1 MPPLTAESW
10 LTSWVADPVGIVLTV
25 LLGAGYVA
33 GLVRLRRRGR
43 RWSVPRTIAFAL
55 LGLGTLVYATC
66 GVLATYRGTLFWMA
80 AAQATVLSAITP
92 LGLALGDPVTLA
104 AHSLGDRGS
113 ARLLGVLRG
122 RVARVLM
129 FPLLS
134 SVIAVGT
141 LVAVFFTPLLT
152 QSVARAGVR
161 ELLYLLLLG
170 TGALFVLP
178 LLGEEMLPE
187 WCTHPVR
194 ALFAFVD
201 GLADAVPGILVMTA
215 PTLLAPGVPGYMNRD
230 WGPSPAWDQKL
241 GGGAMLG
248 IAESVGLPFLAAVL
262 VGWVR
267 ADAAEAREVDAEL
280 DAAERER
287 AHAGATARHTA
298 ASAGNDAVGDD
309 GGGPGAAPD
318 AEPGR
323 ERPWWETDPR
333 FQDRYR

>member
-10 LTSWVADPVGIVLTV
+10 LTSWVADPVGIVLSV
-25 LLGAGYVA
+25 LLAAGYLT
-33 GLVRLRRRGR
+33 GLVRLRRRGH
-43 RWSVPRTIAFAL
+43 RWSVPRTLAFAL

-66 GVLATYRGTLFWMA
+66 GVLATYRGTLFWVA

-122 RVARVLM
+122 RAARVLM
-129 FPLLS
+129 FPLFS

-141 LVAVFFTPLLT
+141 LVAVFFTPWLED
-152 QSVARAGVR
+152 SVASAGVR
-161 ELLYLLLLG
+161 ELLYLVLLG

-178 LLGEEMLPE
+178 LLGEEMLPA

-201 GLADAVPGILVMTA
+201 GLADAIPGILVMTA
-215 PTLLAPGVPGYMNRD
+215 PTLLAPGVPGYMNRG

-248 IAESVGLPFLAAVL
+248 VAESVGLPFLAAVL

-267 ADAAEAREVDAEL
+267 ADTAEARAVDAEL
-280 DAAERER
+280 DARERESR
-287 AHAGATARHTA
+287 SEPVPAGGAGATAGQA
-298 ASAGNDAVGDD
+298 ADRGQQPARD
-309 GGGPGAAPD
+309 
-318 AEPGR
+318 
-323 ERPWWETDPR
+323 RPWWETDPR

>member
-1 MPPLTAESW
+1 MLPPLTASSW
-10 LTSWVADPVGIVLTV
+10 LTAWVADPVGIVLT
-25 LLGAGYVA
+25 LLLLTGYAVC
-33 GLVRLRRRGR
+33 LVRVRRTGV
-43 RWSVPRTIAFAL
+43 RWPWSRVLAFL
-55 LGLGTLVYATC
+55 VLGLGSLIYATC
-66 GVLATYRGTLFWMA
+66 GVLAVYRGTLFWTA
-80 AAQATVLSAITP
+80 AAQATVLSAIVP

-104 AHSLGDRGS
+104 ARSRGDGS
-113 ARLLGVLRG
+113 GRLPAMLRG
-122 RVARVLM
+122 RLARVLM
-129 FPLLS
+129 FPLVS
-134 SVIAVGT
+134 SALAVGT
-141 LVAVFFTPLLT
+141 LVAVFFTPLLED
-152 QSVARAGVR
+152 SVSTAGVR
-161 ELLYLLLLG
+161 ELLYLGLLA

-215 PTLLAPGVPGYMNRD
+215 PTLLAAGVPGYVNRG

-248 IAESVGLPFLAAVL
+248 IAECVGLPFLAAVL

-267 ADAAEAREVDAEL
+267 ADAAEARAVDAEL
-280 DAAERER
+280 DALSLA
-287 AHAGATARHTA
+287 ARHTP
-298 ASAGNDAVGDD
+298 GDAH
-309 GGGPGAAPD
+309 PGAGDPAGQG
-318 AEPGR
+318 AEPKEPAR